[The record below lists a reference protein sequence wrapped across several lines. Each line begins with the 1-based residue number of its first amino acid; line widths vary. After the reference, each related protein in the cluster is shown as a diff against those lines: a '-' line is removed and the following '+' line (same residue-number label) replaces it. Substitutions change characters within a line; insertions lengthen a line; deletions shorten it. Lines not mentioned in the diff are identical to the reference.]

1 MTIIGDTITGT
12 LIGDTALGEVL
23 FTMATI
29 AGTLGTTHIGDMQ
42 VFTDLPGVGVGI
54 THITVGIMDTITGAG
69 TITGMATTAEI
80 TPMVMEEEA
89 LLMHTEITTIPIT
102 TTEFIAAELETSME
116 PTPTLQTV
124 QEIILQLQELQDPIP
139 IQEVL

>member
-1 MTIIGDTITGT
+1 MTITGDTITGT
-12 LIGDTALGEVL
+12 HIGDTALGEVL
-23 FTMATI
+23 FTTATI
-29 AGTLGTTHIGDMQ
+29 AGILGTIHIGDMQ

-54 THITVGIMDTITGAG
+54 THITVDTMDTITGAG

-80 TPMVMEEEA
+80 TPMVMEEEV